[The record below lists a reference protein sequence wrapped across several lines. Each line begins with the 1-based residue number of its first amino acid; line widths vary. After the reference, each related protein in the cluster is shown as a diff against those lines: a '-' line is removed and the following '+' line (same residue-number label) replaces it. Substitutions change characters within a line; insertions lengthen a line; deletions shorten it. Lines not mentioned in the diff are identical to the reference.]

1 MTDTAVLLCREAG
14 SHLGDA
20 GPASAVIVD
29 ELCRRPAAAGRALRH
44 LGGSAVVL
52 GLCAERASADVLA
65 ALRHAGVEPF
75 AIEEVV
81 LTGRPA
87 DEAVAL
93 LEAAIARLDARVP
106 GERGRAQPTTDR
118 VSRRALFSLTAVL
131 DDAPIAVV
139 DRGACLGSARCGLC
153 AEVCP
158 ETAID
163 VGLTVPEVDAGTCSA
178 CGHCVTECPADALHL
193 TGASRSQIEAQLD
206 RALAGVSTIVFAC
219 RSVKAVAAAGSAV
232 IELPGL
238 GMLSAGWV
246 IRARRH
252 GAAVTLCGCGGTCC
266 EGADAALTLADRIL
280 AEGVAITP
288 TAMPGVLEHSAE
300 RCTLCG
306 TCATGC
312 PTGALTISHGLDAS
326 ALVHDPTLCLGCPL
340 CARSCPED
348 ALTVRRA
355 LDVTRL
361 QDGPIEL
368 MRAEAQHCGACAA
381 ELLPLPTRR
390 RVAEL
395 LGRAHVPLDLCAR
408 CATVYEQAD
417 SDAV

>member
-20 GPASAVIVD
+20 RPASAVIVD
-29 ELCRRPAAAGRALRH
+29 ELCRRPAAAGRAVRH

-52 GLCAERASADVLA
+52 GLCEERASADVLA

-75 AIEEVV
+75 ATEEVI
-81 LTGRPA
+81 LTGRPT

-93 LEAAIARLDARVP
+93 LEAAVARLDARVP
-106 GERGRAQPTTDR
+106 GERGRVQPTTDR

-139 DRGACLGSARCGLC
+139 DRGACLGTSRCGLC

-158 ETAID
+158 ETAIEMS
-163 VGLTVPEVDAGTCSA
+163 LAVPEIEAGACSA
-178 CGHCVTECPADALHL
+178 CGRCVTECPADALHL
-193 TGASRSQIEAQLD
+193 TGASPSQIDAQLE

-219 RSVKAVAAAGSAV
+219 ASVKAVAAPGSAV

-246 IRARRH
+246 IRARRR
-252 GAAVTLCGCGGTCC
+252 GAAVTLLGCGGACC
-266 EGADAALTLADRIL
+266 EGADAAVTLADQVL
-280 AEGVAITP
+280 AKGVAITP
-288 TAMPGVLEHSAE
+288 TAMPGVLGHTAD

-306 TCATGC
+306 TCATVC
-312 PTGALTISHGLDAS
+312 PAGALTITHGVDAS
-326 ALVHDPTLCLGCPL
+326 TLVHDPAMCLGCPL
-340 CARSCPED
+340 CVRACPED

-355 LDVTRL
+355 LEVTRL
-361 QDGPIEL
+361 RQGPIEL
-368 MRAEAQHCGACAA
+368 IRAEAQHCGACGA

-395 LGRAHVPLDLCAR
+395 LGRAHVPLDLCAG
-408 CATVYEQAD
+408 CATAYQRAHAD
-417 SDAV
+417 TL

>member
-20 GPASAVIVD
+20 RPASAVVVD
-29 ELCRRPAAAGRALRH
+29 ELCRRPAAAGRAMRH

-52 GLCAERASADVLA
+52 GLCEERASADVLA
-65 ALRHAGVEPF
+65 ALRRAGVEPF
-75 AIEEVV
+75 ATEEVIV
-81 LTGRPA
+81 TGRPT
-87 DEAVAL
+87 DEAVTL
-93 LEAAIARLDARVP
+93 LEAAVARLDARVP

-139 DRGACLGSARCGLC
+139 DRAACLGSARCGLC
-153 AEVCP
+153 AEACP
-158 ETAID
+158 DGAVD
-163 VGLTVPEVDAGTCSA
+163 VRHAVPVVDAGACSA
-178 CGHCVTECPADALHL
+178 CGRCVAECPAAALHL
-193 TGASRSQIEAQLD
+193 TGASPSQIDAQLE

-219 RSVKAVAAAGSAV
+219 ASVKAVAAPGSAV
-232 IELPGL
+232 VELPGL

-252 GAAVTLCGCGGTCC
+252 GAAVMLLGCEGACC
-266 EGADAALTLADRIL
+266 EGADAAMTLADRIL

-288 TAMPGVLEHSAE
+288 TAMPGVLDHAAE

-306 TCATGC
+306 TCATVC
-312 PTGALTISHGLDAS
+312 PAGALTISHGLEAS
-326 ALVHDPTLCLGCPL
+326 TLVHDPAVCLGCPL
-340 CARSCPED
+340 CVRSCPED

-355 LDVTRL
+355 LEVTRL
-361 QDGPIEL
+361 REGPIEL
-368 MRAEAQHCGACAA
+368 MRAEAQRCGTCGA

-395 LGRAHVPLDLCAR
+395 LGRADGPLDLCAR
-408 CATVYEQAD
+408 CATQYERARP
-417 SDAV
+417 ATR